1 MNDSDLNLSQDMFW
15 NNDTFDYYDFDN
27 VNVTNQ
33 ACYGASDK
41 VCGNIFNFCMNRILL
56 SE

>member
-41 VCGNIFNFCMNRILL
+41 VCETFSIIPSIMSL
-56 SE
+56 